1 MIKIN
6 RNGEMEFNQNE
17 VSYFA
22 TVSNFKRPTV
32 TAEDL
37 NDSYEKMLDELNYSD
52 SVAHIVNIRAVG
64 KYIYFDY
71 VQNETSSFQTI
82 RSFPFEKQMQFFR
95 SLVDIG
101 KLQKEKGTQ
110 ILWKTDNF
118 LISHEEGNE
127 RIKAILHSFGDFKVY
142 DNTDEFVGVRKI
154 ILSALTKLNN
164 ITGKPNRADFINKSD
179 EVISFAEEL
188 FTSNDLNDI
197 ELVIQAKLD
206 EFERQRE
213 EREEEE
219 RLKLE
224 EKSNKKGKFFNK
236 KKTKLKEDTPKRL
249 SSKEYLKQ
257 NLNKSV
263 ESNSDKPKKKFS
275 LANIKKWLFSSPLNM
290 GIFIVALLVM
300 FLLVNTIASNSS
312 GKSEDEKQLKQERKV
327 KNETLNVYQE
337 YINGNKKKAHDK
349 FANMKYNEL
358 PTKEDK
364 KIYVKWLIED
374 EKYTRALKLDND
386 VAYELGNKINK
397 DNIDDIKKIN
407 GNNSNKVL
415 TFFIASYDKD
425 FQTQIDLAND
435 VNLKDE
441 NVANKLAQAYTL
453 SNQEDEFESFIKKK
467 EKELD
472 SDDKALKNL
481 HSTKQ
486 YYSNEKMEYEDD
498 KKEMDKAKKEVSEKS
513 KAVDKAKS
521 KDKSKAKDE
530 LKNAREQLKSA
541 EDKYNESYNEILNT
555 TSNEAIEN

>member
-22 TVSNFKRPTV
+22 TVSNFIRPTV

-37 NDSYEKMLDELNYSD
+37 SDSYEKMLDELNYSD

-188 FTSNDLNDI
+188 FASNDLNDI

-236 KKTKLKEDTPKRL
+236 KKPKLKEDTPKRL

-275 LANIKKWLFSSPLNM
+275 LTNIKKWLFSSPLNM

-327 KNETLNVYQE
+327 KNETLSVYQE

-397 DNIDDIKKIN
+397 DNIDDIKKLMVI
-407 GNNSNKVL
+407 
-415 TFFIASYDKD
+415 IA
-425 FQTQIDLAND
+425 
-435 VNLKDE
+435 
-441 NVANKLAQAYTL
+441 
-453 SNQEDEFESFIKKK
+453 IK
-467 EKELD
+467 
-472 SDDKALKNL
+472 
-481 HSTKQ
+481 
-486 YYSNEKMEYEDD
+486 Y
-498 KKEMDKAKKEVSEKS
+498 
-513 KAVDKAKS
+513 
-521 KDKSKAKDE
+521 
-530 LKNAREQLKSA
+530 
-541 EDKYNESYNEILNT
+541 
-555 TSNEAIEN
+555 

>member
-17 VSYFA
+17 LSYFA

-37 NDSYEKMLDELNYSD
+37 NDSYEKVLDKLNYSD
-52 SVAHIVNIRAVG
+52 FVAHIVNIRAVG

-71 VQNETSSFQTI
+71 VQNETSTFQTI

-95 SLVDIG
+95 SLIDIG
-101 KLQKEKGTQ
+101 KLQKEQGTQ

-127 RIKAILHSFGDFKVY
+127 RIKAILHSFGDFKIF
-142 DNTDEFVGVRKI
+142 DNTDEFMGVRKI

-179 EVISFAEEL
+179 EVIRFAEEL
-188 FTSNDLNDI
+188 FASNDLNDI

-213 EREEEE
+213 EHEEAE
-219 RLKLE
+219 RLKSE

-236 KKTKLKEDTPKRL
+236 KKTKLKEATPKKL

-257 NLNKSV
+257 NLNNSA
-263 ESNSDKPKKKFS
+263 ESKSDKPKKKFS
-275 LANIKKWLFSSPLNM
+275 LTNIKNWLFSSPLHM
-290 GIFIVALLVM
+290 GIFIVALLVI
-300 FLLVNTIASNSS
+300 FLLVNTIASNSN
-312 GKSEDEKQLKQERKV
+312 GQSEDEKQIKQEKKV

-349 FANMKYNEL
+349 FASMKYDEL
-358 PTKEDK
+358 PTKKDK

-374 EKYTRALKLDND
+374 EKYTRALKLDNSI
-386 VAYELGNKINK
+386 AYELGNKINK

-425 FQTQIDLAND
+425 FQTEIELAND
-435 VNLKDE
+435 VNLRDE
-441 NVANKLAQAYTL
+441 NIANHLAQAYML
-453 SNQEDEFESFIKKK
+453 SNQEEEFEAFIKKQ
-467 EKELD
+467 EKKLD

-481 HSTKQ
+481 NSTKQ

-498 KKEMDKAKKEVSEKS
+498 KKEMDQAKKEVSEKS

-521 KDKSKAKDE
+521 KNKAKAKDD
-530 LKNAREQLKSA
+530 LKDARKQLKSA
-541 EDKYNESYNEILNT
+541 EEKYNESYKEILNT
-555 TSNEAIEN
+555 TSNEAIES

>member
-37 NDSYEKMLDELNYSD
+37 SDSYEKMLDELNYSD

-263 ESNSDKPKKKFS
+263 DSNSDKPKKKFS
-275 LANIKKWLFSSPLNM
+275 LTNIKKWLFSSPLNM

-513 KAVDKAKS
+513 KAVDKAKN

-541 EDKYNESYNEILNT
+541 EDKYDESYNEILNT

>member
-37 NDSYEKMLDELNYSD
+37 SDSYEKMLDELNYSD
-52 SVAHIVNIRAVG
+52 SVAHVVNIRAVG

-453 SNQEDEFESFIKKK
+453 SNQEDEFESFIKKQ

-521 KDKSKAKDE
+521 KDKSKAKDD

-541 EDKYNESYNEILNT
+541 EDKYDESYNEILNT

>member
-37 NDSYEKMLDELNYSD
+37 SDSYEKMLDELNYSD
-52 SVAHIVNIRAVG
+52 SVAHVVNIRAVG

-236 KKTKLKEDTPKRL
+236 KKPKLKEDTPKRL

-263 ESNSDKPKKKFS
+263 DSNSDKPKKKFS
-275 LANIKKWLFSSPLNM
+275 LTNIKKWLFSSPLNM

-541 EDKYNESYNEILNT
+541 EDKYDESYNEILNT

>member
-37 NDSYEKMLDELNYSD
+37 SDSYEKMLDELNYSD

-206 EFERQRE
+206 EFDRQRE

-263 ESNSDKPKKKFS
+263 DSNSDKPKKKFS
-275 LANIKKWLFSSPLNM
+275 LTNIKKWLFSSPLNM

-513 KAVDKAKS
+513 KAVDKAKK

-541 EDKYNESYNEILNT
+541 EDKYDESYNEILNT

>member
-37 NDSYEKMLDELNYSD
+37 SDSYEKMLDELNYSD

-224 EKSNKKGKFFNK
+224 EKSNKKRKFFNK

-263 ESNSDKPKKKFS
+263 DSNSDKPKKKFS
-275 LANIKKWLFSSPLNM
+275 LTNIKKWLFSSPLNM

-513 KAVDKAKS
+513 KAVDKAKK

-541 EDKYNESYNEILNT
+541 EDKYDESYNEILNT

>member
-37 NDSYEKMLDELNYSD
+37 SDSYEKMLDELNYSD
-52 SVAHIVNIRAVG
+52 SVAHVVNIRAVG

-263 ESNSDKPKKKFS
+263 DSNSDKPKKKFS
-275 LANIKKWLFSSPLNM
+275 LTNIKKWLFSSPLNM

-441 NVANKLAQAYTL
+441 NVANKLAQAYIL
-453 SNQEDEFESFIKKK
+453 SNQEDEFESFIKKQ

-513 KAVDKAKS
+513 KAVEKAKS

>member
-37 NDSYEKMLDELNYSD
+37 SDSYEKMLDELNYSD

-453 SNQEDEFESFIKKK
+453 SNQEDEFESFIKKQ

-521 KDKSKAKDE
+521 KDKSKAKDD

-541 EDKYNESYNEILNT
+541 EDKYDESYNEILNT

>member
-37 NDSYEKMLDELNYSD
+37 SDSYEKMLDELNYSD
-52 SVAHIVNIRAVG
+52 SVAHVVNIRAVG

-236 KKTKLKEDTPKRL
+236 KKPKLKEDTPKRL

-263 ESNSDKPKKKFS
+263 DSNSDKPKKKFS
-275 LANIKKWLFSSPLNM
+275 LTNIKKWLFSSPLNM

-453 SNQEDEFESFIKKK
+453 SNQEDEFESFIKKQ

-521 KDKSKAKDE
+521 KDKSKAKDD

-541 EDKYNESYNEILNT
+541 EDKYDESYNEILNT